1 MPRDQKRVTT
11 PAAAVA
17 AGADYLVIGRT
28 ITEADNPIEVVDS
41 IVSSIS

>member
-1 MPRDQKRVTT
+1 MILMGGVLGIIGLI
-11 PAAAVA
+11 A

-28 ITEADNPIEVVDS
+28 ITEADNPGEAIDS